1 MLYVSCSS
9 RISKDIEVTQDIT
22 IITVED
28 TRAALSGLSACFY
41 GKPSEKMELI
51 GVTGTNGKTTTAYFI
66 KSILDNSNHNVGL
79 IGTLGTFIK
88 GKSIRTT
95 HTTPESLELHEIFK
109 SMIDV
114 NIDSCVM
121 EVSSHSIK
129 LERINDCDFNIGIFT
144 NLTHEHLDF
153 HKTIENYYKVKRQL
167 FFTTNRFNIVNIDDS
182 FGNRLAK
189 EVADIGPTLLTYG
202 IENKADIS
210 AKEVFLSDNY
220 SQF

>member
-1 MLYVSCSS
+1 MLS
-9 RISKDIEVTQDIT
+9 
-22 IITVED
+22 
-28 TRAALSGLSACFY
+28 
-41 GKPSEKMELI
+41 
-51 GVTGTNGKTTTAYFI
+51 
-66 KSILDNSNHNVGL
+66 
-79 IGTLGTFIK
+79 IK

-153 HKTIENYYKVKRQL
+153 HKTIENYY
-167 FFTTNRFNIVNIDDS
+167 NS
-182 FGNRLAK
+182 
-189 EVADIGPTLLTYG
+189 Y
-202 IENKADIS
+202 S
-210 AKEVFLSDNY
+210 AKL
-220 SQF
+220 